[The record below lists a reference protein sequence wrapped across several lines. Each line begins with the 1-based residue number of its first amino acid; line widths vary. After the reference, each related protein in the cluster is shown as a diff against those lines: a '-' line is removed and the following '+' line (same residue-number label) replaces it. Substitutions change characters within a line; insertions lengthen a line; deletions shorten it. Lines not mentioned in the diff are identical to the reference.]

1 MRDLPQKGPGEGRW
15 DEAGIHIFGWGVLSP
30 RALGHLVLFLA
41 PVWSSLISTQVVAP
55 SEPNFWTHSL
65 QIHCNGSAGPRSHL
79 SLDPVRKPWL
89 YNLFIYLFF
98 ESMKRWCNVFIF
110 TKNITNYILGFDDL
124 ILRPK
129 NRLIS
134 YFGSFFVC
142 ME

>member
-1 MRDLPQKGPGEGRW
+1 MTTPKKPEEL
-15 DEAGIHIFGWGVLSP
+15 GIHILGRGVLFPYGAGPSDSM
-30 RALGHLVLFLA
+30 FLA
-41 PVWSSLISTQVVAP
+41 PIWSLPIPKQAVAP

-79 SLDPVRKPWL
+79 SLDLVRKPWL